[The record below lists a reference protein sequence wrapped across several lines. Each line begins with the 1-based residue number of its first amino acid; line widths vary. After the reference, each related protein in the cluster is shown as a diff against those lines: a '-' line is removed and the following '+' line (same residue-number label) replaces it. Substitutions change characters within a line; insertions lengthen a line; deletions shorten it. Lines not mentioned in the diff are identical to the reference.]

1 MELTNPIANALIRM
15 VDSMAKE
22 WPSIVSIEPG
32 LEEKLRQA
40 AMSAPTNSEE
50 FLRFLLL
57 SCQPFP
63 EKLFAAALPAHLR
76 ERVSPLLELRL
87 ELRKTKEELVAS
99 GRIEQAAECCEL
111 QDRLTNEIKSQL
123 AEQFV
128 VVTTGCV
135 MNTIE
140 QLGWPADEA

>member
-1 MELTNPIANALIRM
+1 MELTNHIANALIRM
-15 VDSMAKE
+15 VGSMAKE

-63 EKLFAAALPAHLR
+63 ENYLQPLCPRICESEFHHCSNFDWNFAKQRKNWSRPEGLNRPPNAA
-76 ERVSPLLELRL
+76 SY
-87 ELRKTKEELVAS
+87 KT
-99 GRIEQAAECCEL
+99 G
-111 QDRLTNEIKSQL
+111 
-123 AEQFV
+123 
-128 VVTTGCV
+128 
-135 MNTIE
+135 
-140 QLGWPADEA
+140 